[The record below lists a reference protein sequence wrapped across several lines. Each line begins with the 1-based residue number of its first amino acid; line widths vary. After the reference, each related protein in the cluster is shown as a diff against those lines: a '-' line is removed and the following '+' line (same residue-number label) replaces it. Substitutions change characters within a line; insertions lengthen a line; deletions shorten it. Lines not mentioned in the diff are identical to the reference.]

1 MSLFASRGPAYQQD
15 YVTGQMSTF
24 LGLVGCGWVVAL
36 LGVKKYTTIIKL
48 TNLEGH
54 AHAHNTQQTLV
65 FVMTFYVTATKIQVI
80 L

>member
-1 MSLFASRGPAYQQD
+1 M
-15 YVTGQMSTF
+15 
-24 LGLVGCGWVVAL
+24 